1 MDLNN
6 NGRLEKDEVRKFT
19 EKTMKIVQP
28 DKTEFDEKEFEEN
41 FAKLDKNND
50 GSVSPDELLA
60 SLVAKA
66 EASGVLA
73 EGQWNDA

>member
-19 EKTMKIVQP
+19 EKTMKIVTP
-28 DKTEFDEKEFEEN
+28 DKTEFDEKEFEDN
-41 FAKLDKNND
+41 FAKLDKDAD

-73 EGQWNDA
+73 EGQ

>member
-19 EKTMKIVQP
+19 EKTMKIVTP

-41 FAKLDKNND
+41 FAKLDKNAD

-73 EGQWNDA
+73 EGQ

>member
-19 EKTMKIVQP
+19 EKTMKIVTP

-41 FAKLDKNND
+41 FAKLDKDAD

-73 EGQWNDA
+73 EGQ